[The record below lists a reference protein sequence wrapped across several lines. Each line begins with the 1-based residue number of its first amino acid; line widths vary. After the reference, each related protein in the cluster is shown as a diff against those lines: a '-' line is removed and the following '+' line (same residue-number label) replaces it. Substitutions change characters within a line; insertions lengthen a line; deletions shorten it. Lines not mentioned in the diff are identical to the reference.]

1 VTLTK
6 VRSGQRLS
14 ISAEAFNAFIDAAEA
29 RRSTSIG
36 QAVDDSTTSR
46 AAGIVTVR
54 NDSGSDQE
62 RFAVLGI
69 AAPLI
74 LPAEN
79 PAAFQE
85 RVALSLVLPDAEQH
99 ADRLCILQE
108 PIAAGALGRGLILGV
123 TPVRL
128 EVASDEDRAAAVTTD
143 DPSVLTTGPEGS
155 VRILWKEP
163 GTGQKWGLVQI
174 PAGGSAGGSPNL
186 VLEVTSASHP
196 WFVGDVLRWNGSEW
210 VFADAAV
217 VGATDTL
224 AVVGRIPD
232 EDTALLVLWGIC
244 CLENLAPHTDYWLDP
259 TTPGALTPIKPSEHP
274 RLVLHHAENGL
285 CILRAGDAGSGGAAA
300 RFADLSDV
308 DVVTV
313 PPTDQQAALW
323 DAAAERWKPHSV
335 VVADPV
341 PAHHVLAGPESG
353 ADAPP
358 AFRDLA
364 VEDLAEI
371 PATSVVANATGAAAR
386 PAVLTASENDR
397 ALLRVG
403 GTLQWLQIPEAVL
416 GDGVVTT
423 RVLGPGSVTDDKV
436 VSLGWAKLTGVPPEF
451 PPLPHDHPLGG
462 VLTGTTSAAGIAPG
476 AISTEAL
483 GEGVV
488 TGFNLAFLAG
498 PSVLGQPAAGLDHP
512 AGIVAASDGTILRR
526 QGGAL
531 GFGPLMNADVADDAA
546 IAWSKIDWSAAAPED
561 VGAAAEDHT
570 HRLEDLDNVSITAPT
585 VGQVLAYD
593 ALNDRWVNDDPA
605 GGGPGTMQPL
615 SVWVNATTENAD
627 GTDLAAAADNRVL
640 ARIGGTIAWTQV
652 NRPALADGAANS
664 VMGRS
669 GGVPGPVTD
678 LVAGANTV
686 LRRTGFGD
694 LGFGKITLAHLESG
708 VSDDGW
714 AMIATTGGFP
724 QWSRSVTLGKNAGVS
739 GATAGSLIVV
749 MAGTGDYVHIGA
761 NGIQMYRPSVS
772 AGQALVRIDLN
783 SYPSWTPAKAL
794 AIREIDVCEN
804 GVARKMLVLASGAY

>member
-1 VTLTK
+1 MTLTK
-6 VRSGQRLS
+6 VRPGQSFRM
-14 ISAEAFNAFIDAAEA
+14 SAEAFNAFIDAAA
-29 RRSTSIG
+29 AQRGSAIAQT
-36 QAVDDSTTSR
+36 VDDR
-46 AAGIVTVR
+46 AAIRATGIVTVR
-54 NDSGSDQE
+54 NDSGTDQE

-69 AAPLI
+69 DAPLI
-74 LPAEN
+74 LPTDN

-85 RVALSLVLPDAEQH
+85 RVALSLVAPDEEQH

-108 PIAAGALGRGLILGV
+108 PIAVGAFGRGLILGV
-123 TPVRL
+123 SPVRL
-128 EVASDEDRAAAVTTD
+128 QVTAEDDRAATATTG
-143 DPSVLTTGPEGS
+143 DPSVLTTGADGGA
-155 VRILWKEP
+155 RILWKES
-163 GTGQKWGLVQI
+163 GTGEKWGLVQI
-174 PAGGSAGGSPNL
+174 PAGGGASGSPNL
-186 VLEVTSASHP
+186 VLEVVAVDHA
-196 WFVGDVLRWNGSEW
+196 WFVGDVLRWNGAEW

-232 EDTALLVLWGIC
+232 ADTALLVLWGIC
-244 CLENLAPHTDYWLDP
+244 CIENLAPHTDYWLDP
-259 TTPGALTPIKPSEHP
+259 VAPGALTSVKPSESP
-274 RLVLHHAENGL
+274 RLVLHHAESGL
-285 CILRAGDAGSGGAAA
+285 CILRAGGEGGDGSAT
-300 RFADLSDV
+300 RFADLTDV

-313 PPTDQQAALW
+313 PPTDHQAALW
-323 DAAAERWKPHSV
+323 DVVAERWKPRSV
-335 VVADPV
+335 LLADPV
-341 PAHHVLAGPESG
+341 PPHQVPAGPASG

-358 AFRDLA
+358 IFRDLT
-364 VEDLAEI
+364 VEDLAEVA
-371 PATSVVANATGAAAR
+371 ATSVIANSTAATAR
-386 PAVLTASENDR
+386 PTALAATEDDR

-436 VSLGWAKLTGVPPEF
+436 VSLGWAKLTGVPLLF
-451 PPLPHDHPLGG
+451 PPMAHDHPLGG
-462 VLTGTTSAAGIAPG
+462 ALTGTTGAAGITPG
-476 AISTEAL
+476 AIGTEAL

-498 PSVLGQPAAGLDHP
+498 PSVLGQPTSGLDHP
-512 AGIVAASDGTILRR
+512 SGIIAASDGAVLRR

-531 GFGPLMNADVADDAA
+531 GFGPVTNAEIADDAA
-546 IAWSKIDWSAAAPED
+546 IAWSKIDPSTAVPED

-570 HRLEDLDNVSITAPT
+570 HRLEDLENVTITAPT

-593 ALNDRWVNDDPA
+593 ALNEQWINDDPA

-627 GTDLAAAADNRVL
+627 GTDLAASVDNRVL

-652 NRPALADGAANS
+652 NRASLADGAANS
-664 VMGRS
+664 VLGRS
-669 GGVPGPVTD
+669 GGVPGPVSD
-678 LVAGANTV
+678 LVAGTNTV

-714 AMIATTGGFP
+714 VMIATAGGSP
-724 QWSRSVTLGKNAGVS
+724 QWSRAVTLGKNPGVS
-739 GATAGSLIVV
+739 GATAGSLVV
-749 MAGTGDYVHIGA
+749 VLAGTGDYVHIGT

-783 SYPSWTPAKAL
+783 SYSTWTPAKAL

-804 GVARKMLVLASGAY
+804 GVARKMLVLGSGTY